1 MKMPPR
7 APFLLTLLASALL
20 VSPALTRASSSVV
33 RPTGAVALL
42 SQAPAAEHPLARDL
56 RWRNI
61 GPANMMGRIA
71 AIEALS
77 TDYRHVLV
85 ASASGGVFKSTNAG
99 VTWDAIFDNSDGAG
113 SIGAIAMFEPDP
125 DIIWVGTGE
134 AANRNS
140 SGWGNGVFKTTDGG
154 DTWESVGL
162 ADTHHIA
169 EIAVHPTNADIAYVA
184 SPGHLWGYSG
194 SRGLFKTTDGGATW
208 SRLAGGLPDDG
219 MVGATEIIMDPRD
232 PDVLFTGMYHRI
244 RQPATM
250 HSGGDSGGIFKS
262 EDGGQSWRRLSNGL
276 AEGETGMI
284 DLSIHL
290 ADPDIIVAAYEADE
304 NIPYDNNLP
313 PGENTP
319 GTGIY
324 ISEDAGAS
332 WKWILRTNTRP
343 FYHGQVQI
351 DPNDP
356 NRIFSVGRTFQVT
369 VDGGENWRGKWWGG
383 GGDDHDFWI
392 APYDSTI
399 FYTATDQGA
408 HLTVDDG
415 RTVLSLDN
423 MALGQ
428 YYKLGVDMRDPYWV
442 IGGLQ
447 DNAIWMGPSNSREPR
462 GILNLHNTW
471 LGEGDGFASLV
482 DPTDHRVAYL
492 VNHVGFAMRLN
503 IETREPVFITPTP
516 ETVVNFADYSDA
528 GYEED
533 AIVYTIDPGEHWFRY
548 GRPLRPLLPPHFR
561 FNWNSPLT
569 MSPSNP
575 RVLYFGGNHVFKSV
589 DRGDTWRII
598 SPDLSNNDPELRN
611 PTYQGGLT
619 RSVTGGENH
628 FTVFT
633 VRESPL
639 DPALVWA
646 GTDDG
651 NLHITRD
658 GGVSWTNVRDN
669 LPGVTGEVWVNRV
682 EPSHHD
688 AATAYVVLDNHRL
701 DDMDPHV
708 YVTNDFG
715 STFRDIT
722 GTLPDGIGSYVIN
735 EDPVNPNLLFLG
747 TEYGVYASI
756 EGGINWFKLSTGM
769 PNVAVRD
776 MLIHPREAD
785 LVAGTHGRSIWILDD
800 ITPLR
805 QMTAMASSSA
815 VHMFEN
821 KTATKWV
828 TINLGRKQPNFM
840 FRGGNPP
847 SGAAINF
854 WLAEAP
860 QGTAT
865 LEVSELVGDRVAVVR
880 MGGGLG
886 AGRGGRGGGRAGRG
900 GAGGRATRGVA
911 PRGPQTGINRAFWD
925 FQFSSTAAARAS
937 MNARLVDAINFL
949 ESRVIE
955 EEKRQQLG
963 QLRVRVA
970 EADTDI
976 ALNRVRNE
984 LAADFNGYADGELLF
999 GPQIGSTTAEA
1010 GTYRLTLT
1018 VNGQTHE
1025 GTITVRD
1032 DPLMGEHG
1040 GR

>member
-1 MKMPPR
+1 MKR
-7 APFLLTLLASALL
+7 ILFLAWLTVAVVTLSSA
-20 VSPALTRASSSVV
+20 
-33 RPTGAVALL
+33 PTGATAIAGAPP
-42 SQAPAAEHPLARDL
+42 QAPASEHPLARDL

-85 ASASGGVFKSTNAG
+85 ASASGGVFRSTNAG
-99 VTWDAIFDNSDGAG
+99 ITWEAIFDNSDGAG
-113 SIGAIAMFEPDP
+113 SIGAVAMFEPDP
-125 DIIWVGTGE
+125 EIIWVGTGE

-154 DTWESVGL
+154 ATWENVGL
-162 ADTHHIA
+162 VDTHHIA
-169 EIAVHPTNADIAYVA
+169 EIALHPTDPDIAYVA

-194 SRGLFKTTDGGATW
+194 DRGLFKTTNGGATW
-208 SRLAGGLPDDG
+208 TKLGSGLPDDG
-219 MVGATEIIMDPRD
+219 RTGATEIIMDPRD
-232 PDVLFTGMYHRI
+232 PDVLYTGMYHRI

-250 HSGGDSGGIFKS
+250 YSGGPNGGIFKS
-262 EDGGQSWRRLSNGL
+262 TDGGETWSRLSNGL
-276 AEGETGMI
+276 AAGETGMI

-304 NIPYDNNLP
+304 NIPYDESLP
-313 PGENTP
+313 PWEQTP

-332 WKWILRTNTRP
+332 WRWILRTNTRP

-356 NRIFSVGRTFQVT
+356 DRIFSVGREFQVT
-369 VDGGENWRGKWWGG
+369 LDGGENWRGKWWGG

-392 APYDSTI
+392 APDDSKI

-408 HLTVDDG
+408 HLTIDDG
-415 RTVLSLDN
+415 ETVLSLDN
-423 MALGQ
+423 MAIGQ
-428 YYKLGVDMRDPYWV
+428 YYKIGVDMRDPYWV

-447 DNAIWMGPSNSREPR
+447 DNAIWTGPSNSRETR

-482 DPTDHRVAYL
+482 DPTDYRIAYL

-503 IETREPVFITPTP
+503 VETREPVFITPTP
-516 ETVVNFADYSDA
+516 ETVVNFADYSDP
-528 GYEED
+528 GYEEEP
-533 AIVYTIDPGEHWFRY
+533 IVYTIDPGEHWFRY
-548 GRPLRPLLPPHFR
+548 GRPLRPLMPPHFR

-569 MSPSNP
+569 MSPSNS
-575 RVLYFGGNHVFKSV
+575 RILYFGGNHLFKSV

-598 SPDLSNNDPELRN
+598 SPDLTTNDPELRN
-611 PTYQGGLT
+611 PSDQGGLT

-628 FTVFT
+628 FTIFT

-639 DPALVWA
+639 DPALVWV

-651 NLHITRD
+651 NVQVTRD
-658 GGVSWTNVRDN
+658 GGATWTNVRDN
-669 LPGVTGEVWVNRV
+669 LPGVEGEVWVNRV

-688 AATAYVVLDNHRL
+688 AARAYVVLDNHRL

-708 YVTNDFG
+708 YVTDDFG
-715 STFRDIT
+715 ATFRDIS
-722 GTLPDGIGSYVIN
+722 GNLPDGIGSYVVN

-747 TEYGVYASI
+747 TEFGVYASV
-756 EGGINWFKLSTGM
+756 EQGINWFKLSTGM

-776 MLIHPREAD
+776 LLIHPRDAD

-805 QMTAMASSSA
+805 QLTPRVSASD
-815 VHMFEN
+815 VHVFEN

-828 TINLGRKQPNFM
+828 TINLGRKQPDFM
-840 FRGGNPP
+840 FRGQNPP
-847 SGAAINF
+847 AGAAINF
-854 WLAEAP
+854 WLRQAP
-860 QGTAT
+860 AGNVS
-865 LEVSELVGDRVAVVR
+865 LEVSEFDGDRVATVR
-880 MGGGLG
+880 MGAG
-886 AGRGGRGGGRAGRG
+886 GRGGRAGGRGVRGGRA
-900 GAGGRATRGVA
+900 VA
-911 PRGPQTGINRAFWD
+911 ARGPQAGINRAFWN
-925 FQFSSTAAARAS
+925 FQFPSTAAERAAMS
-937 MNARLVDAINFL
+937 ARLVDAIDFL
-949 ESRVIE
+949 ESKVIE
-955 EEKRQQLG
+955 GEKQEQLTR
-963 QLRVRVA
+963 LRLQAA
-970 EADTDI
+970 EANTEN

-984 LAADFNGYADGELLF
+984 LAAGFNGYAEGEMLF
-999 GPQIGSTTAEA
+999 GPQIGSTEAAA
-1010 GTYRLTLT
+1010 GTYRVTLT
-1018 VNGQTHE
+1018 VDGQAHT
-1025 GTITVRD
+1025 GTLTVRE
-1032 DPLMGEHG
+1032 DPMMAEHS